1 MPETTKP
8 YVSETVTFELIARNL
23 YTPVIGDILDNL
35 GFFHQFLPVEIK
47 PIAPQMTVVGR
58 AMPVIVGDVFGAQR
72 KPFGRLTE
80 ALDQLQPGEI
90 YLAKSGRAQCAAWGE
105 ILTATAKIRGAS
117 GAVIDGF
124 HRDTPQILSQDWPVF
139 SSGSYAQDSG
149 ARSVVLDYRVP
160 IEIGG
165 VSIQTGDL
173 IVGDGDGVLVIPQ
186 AVEIEVL
193 EKALEK
199 AKAENVVR
207 KAIEGGMSSTDAFQQ
222 FGIL

>member
-105 ILTATAKIRGAS
+105 ILTATAKMRGAS

-149 ARSVVLDYRVP
+149 VRSVVLDYRVP

-173 IVGDGDGVLVIPQ
+173 IVGDRDGVLVIPQ
-186 AVEIEVL
+186 AVELEVIER
-193 EKALEK
+193 ALEK
-199 AKAENVVR
+199 AKAENIVR
-207 KAIEGGMSSTDAFQQ
+207 KAIEGGMSSTDAFEH